1 MIPKNNPTV
10 EVGRNVDLKNVSLGS
25 LPKRSPPYKGGR
37 KPLVRRLDRQGVK
50 MSGIRNQ
57 ALLLHYYAIALPS
70 LSTPLYLRL
79 VLCRIVVAGGH
90 D

>member
-10 EVGRNVDLKNVSLGS
+10 EVGRNVDLKNVSRGS
-25 LPKRSPPYKGGR
+25 LPKISPPYKGGR

-50 MSGIRNQ
+50 MSDSGN
-57 ALLLHYYAIALPS
+57 HSDYAIVLPY
-70 LSTPLYLRL
+70 LSTPLYLCL
-79 VLCRIVVAGGH
+79 VLRHVIVAGGH